1 MVYLSRVDVKSL
13 HHKNTSSDKELP
25 IPSDDRI
32 ASLSAILT
40 KNSQQEEVHR
50 RYASIKRILTGI
62 GVAGVIG
69 LSFMAPTA
77 VLLAKPF
84 LDEKKQREREA
95 WKHYNPSYLRRSI
108 QRLQKQKLVEIVY
121 RDDAETVILTQF
133 GKRRILKYALNELT
147 IAKPKQWD
155 GRWRMIIYDVDEKK
169 KKLRDVFRRALI
181 TLGFLKLQ
189 ESVWVYPY
197 SCEEQITFLREYYGV
212 GNEVLYVI
220 ATKLEDDTP
229 YKEYFDLV

>member
-1 MVYLSRVDVKSL
+1 MSRVDVERLDRKDKSP
-13 HHKNTSSDKELP
+13 DKELP
-25 IPSDDRI
+25 ILSDDRI

-40 KNSQQEEVHR
+40 KNIQQEEIHR

-77 VLLAKPF
+77 ILLAKPF
-84 LDEKKQREREA
+84 LDEKKQRESNS

-108 QRLQKQKLVEIVY
+108 HRLQKQKLVEVRYKDEI
-121 RDDAETVILTQF
+121 EITILTQL
-133 GKRRILKYALNELT
+133 GKRRILKYALNELS
-147 IAKPKQWD
+147 IEAPKQWD

-169 KKLRDVFRRALI
+169 KKLRDTFRRALI
-181 TLGFLKLQ
+181 SLGFLKLQ

-197 SCEEQITFLREYYGV
+197 PCEEQITFLREYYGV
-212 GNEVLYVI
+212 GSEVIYVV

-229 YKEYFDLV
+229 YREYFDIT

>member
-1 MVYLSRVDVKSL
+1 MKSL

-25 IPSDDRI
+25 ILSDDRI

-40 KNSQQEEVHR
+40 KNIQQEEIHR

-77 VLLAKPF
+77 ILLAKPF
-84 LDEKKQREREA
+84 LDEKKQRESNS

-108 QRLQKQKLVEIVY
+108 HRLQKQKLVEVRYKDEI
-121 RDDAETVILTQF
+121 EITILTQL
-133 GKRRILKYALNELT
+133 GKRRILKYALNELSIET
-147 IAKPKQWD
+147 PKQWD

-169 KKLRDVFRRALI
+169 KNYE
-181 TLGFLKLQ
+181 TL
-189 ESVWVYPY
+189 
-197 SCEEQITFLREYYGV
+197 
-212 GNEVLYVI
+212 
-220 ATKLEDDTP
+220 
-229 YKEYFDLV
+229 FDEHLLH

>member
-1 MVYLSRVDVKSL
+1 MKLLDRKDKSP
-13 HHKNTSSDKELP
+13 DKELS

-40 KNSQQEEVHR
+40 KNIQQEEVHR

-62 GVAGVIG
+62 GVVGVIG
-69 LSFMAPTA
+69 LAFVAPTA
-77 VLLAKPF
+77 MMLAKPF
-84 LDEKKQREREA
+84 LDEKKQRERDE

-108 QRLQKQKLVEIVY
+108 HRLQKQKLVEILY
-121 RDDAETVILTQF
+121 KDEIEIVILTQF
-133 GKRRILKYALNELT
+133 GKRRILKYALNELS
-147 IAKPKQWD
+147 IEAPKQWD

-169 KKLRDVFRRALI
+169 KKLRDTFRRALI
-181 TLGFLKLQ
+181 SLGFLKLQ

-197 SCEEQITFLREYYGV
+197 PCEEQITFLREYYGV
-212 GNEVLYVI
+212 GSEVIYVV

-229 YKEYFDLV
+229 YREYFDIT